1 MNSIMTNNESD
12 VELYQ
17 EEKLTTFSKLV
28 RIMKIIFFYTVLVA
42 IIVLDMCVFQRFNN
56 WGSPVA
62 ILVLELI
69 LLVLLAQH
77 THIDYIE
84 VLADKILNF
93 TQNK

>member
-1 MNSIMTNNESD
+1 MTNNEPD

-28 RIMKIIFFYTVLVA
+28 RIMKIIFFYVALVV
-42 IIVLDMCVFQRFNN
+42 IIVIDMCVFQHFNN

-69 LLVLLAQH
+69 FLVLLAQH